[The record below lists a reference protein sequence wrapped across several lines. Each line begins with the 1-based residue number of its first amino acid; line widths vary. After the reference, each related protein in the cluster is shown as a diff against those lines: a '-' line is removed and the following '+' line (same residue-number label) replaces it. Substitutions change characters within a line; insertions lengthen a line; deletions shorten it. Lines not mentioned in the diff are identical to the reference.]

1 MGSGR
6 RKECGNSAISFKSGR
21 TAIHPK
27 RRMENPFSFRI
38 CNNSLQTAHFCLLTG
53 LQGDR
58 YFKLCDK
65 GNQAGL
71 FLKTWFLP
79 SEVAM
84 GITYGCSKPG

>member
-1 MGSGR
+1 MGIQPFLSSLEGQPFIPSGGW
-6 RKECGNSAISFKSGR
+6 KTLFPLGSATIASRWHIFV
-21 TAIHPK
+21 
-27 RRMENPFSFRI
+27 
-38 CNNSLQTAHFCLLTG
+38 CSLVYREK
-53 LQGDR
+53 DR

-71 FLKTWFLP
+71 FLKTWFLQ